1 MRKICASFSG
11 DFYVDAD
18 DDTPAEEIIKLCK
31 QKVER
36 NGKNKVNMQIH
47 VIQDLDTSEYIYDN

>member
-11 DFYVDAD
+11 DFYVDVD